1 METWKAIVW
10 AVTVAVLSMFI
21 ATMFVGCQLITI
33 HLNVAQRSI
42 MDKGD
47 GTSDVYTKLGD
58 KKTEPTSESLEII
71 PKLK

>member
-21 ATMFVGCQLITI
+21 ATLFVGCQLITVQVNMTQ
-33 HLNVAQRSI
+33 HSI

-47 GTSDVYTKLGD
+47 GTTDVFKRLGD
-58 KKTEPTSESLEII
+58 SENKKSSESIDII